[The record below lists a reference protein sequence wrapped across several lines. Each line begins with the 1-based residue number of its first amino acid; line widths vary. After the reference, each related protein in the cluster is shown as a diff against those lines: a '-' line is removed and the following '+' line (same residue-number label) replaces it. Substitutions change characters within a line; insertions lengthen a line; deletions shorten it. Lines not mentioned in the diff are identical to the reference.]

1 MVKPEI
7 LAALMADGPTA
18 GPQCASCRR
27 FTSDLSASVA
37 SSSSTSAS
45 TSSGKAKEPSE
56 ANEPS
61 AESPKGDKP
70 GKRPSTP
77 FFRLCNLLQNFPTS
91 VKFQFENGHTYDK
104 VNMNYIETNQ
114 WVDHPQNQALIDWM
128 KKQYDIKTN
137 WVYELRLRFY
147 VDRCLHVQKVY

>member
-1 MVKPEI
+1 MSQSASTSAPAPTPASSAKFNDEGNRV
-7 LAALMADGPTA
+7 ALGNDVGFPGHIGSDKYYCGQTRNISGSDGRCGPTA

-27 FTSDLSASVA
+27 FTSDLSASVS

-77 FFRLCNLLQNFPTS
+77 FFGCAICF
-91 VKFQFENGHTYDK
+91 KFSYLGQ
-104 VNMNYIETNQ
+104 IS
-114 WVDHPQNQALIDWM
+114 I
-128 KKQYDIKTN
+128 
-137 WVYELRLRFY
+137 
-147 VDRCLHVQKVY
+147 